1 MQRLR
6 ILRANVIHSL
16 ICNSS
21 PLLPPRRPYLSGLPL
36 LISTTGGDQLDL
48 LAAEF
53 DLELI
58 TGLEIEQG
66 GVGLADQ

>member
-1 MQRLR
+1 M
-6 ILRANVIHSL
+6 IHSS

-21 PLLPPRRPYLSGLPL
+21 LLLPPGRPYLSGLLL
-36 LISTTGGDQLDL
+36 LISATGGDQLDL

-66 GVGLADQ
+66 GVSLADQ